1 MALSGKQRRYLRSL
15 GHSLNPV
22 VQVGRGG
29 LSDELLQA
37 VEVALTDHELIKV
50 RLGQGSDLE
59 RHGAAGDL
67 ATRTGAEVAQVLG
80 NTVLLYR
87 RHPERPVI
95 QLPAPDR
102 EVPGRPGPGDPAA
115 S

>member
-15 GHSLNPV
+15 GHALSPV
-22 VQVGRGG
+22 VQIGRGG
-29 LSDELLQA
+29 LTEAVVAAITQA
-37 VEVALTDHELIKV
+37 LDSHELIKIKV
-50 RLGQGSDLE
+50 GSASDLE
-59 RHGAAGDL
+59 RQEAADQ
-67 ATRTGAEVAQVLG
+67 AAQATGAEVAQVLG

-95 QLPAPDR
+95 ELPAR
-102 EVPGRPGPGDPAA
+102 EERPGSFGD

>member
-1 MALSGKQRRYLRSL
+1 MGLSGKQRRYLRSL
-15 GHSLNPV
+15 GHALKPV

-29 LSDELLQA
+29 LTEAVIGAIAQA
-37 VEVALTDHELIKV
+37 LDVHELVKIKV
-50 RLGQGSDLE
+50 GSASDLE
-59 RHGAAGDL
+59 RQEAADQ
-67 ATRTGAEVAQVLG
+67 AASATGAEVAQVLG

-95 QLPAPDR
+95 ELPAR
-102 EVPGRPGPGDPAA
+102 EERPGSFGD